1 MQCFRIRQVQ
11 LPENQNGLTNKFIFP
26 EDDAAEEFTSQLKW
40 LKQDDL
46 QPAGFESSATIP
58 EEFLCPITH
67 ELMRTPVKCSDGFT
81 YEKQAITEWFLSG
94 KFTSPMTNEL
104 LPNTDYDL
112 NHELRTEI
120 HKFLYNQE

>member
-1 MQCFRIRQVQ
+1 M
-11 LPENQNGLTNKFIFP
+11 
-26 EDDAAEEFTSQLKW
+26 QLKW

-46 QPAGFESSATIP
+46 QPTGFESSATIP

-104 LPNTDYDL
+104 LPNTDYSL
-112 NHELRTEI
+112 NHELRTDI